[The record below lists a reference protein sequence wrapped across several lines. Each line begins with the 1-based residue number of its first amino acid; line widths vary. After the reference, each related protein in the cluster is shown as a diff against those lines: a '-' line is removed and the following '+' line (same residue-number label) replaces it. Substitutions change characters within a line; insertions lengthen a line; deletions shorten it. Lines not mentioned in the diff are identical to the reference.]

1 MPTKIDLG
9 VEIDHIDSLTRSN
22 GISAIIELIWNALDA
37 DATLI
42 NIECEKNKLGRIERL
57 VIQDNGHGLDYQK
70 AQYVFDHYGV
80 DCFAEDTGLE
90 IDALNGA
97 PGVDTAHYA
106 GPERD
111 PIANINLV
119 LQQLAGRDDRSARFR
134 TVIALILK
142 GELHT
147 FEGVAEGRIA
157 NSRSGEDGFGYDPI
171 FIPDGHEQTFAE
183 LSSEIKNAISHRGRA
198 MQKLKAFLMK

>member
-1 MPTKIDLG
+1 MNPIVIATNNPHK
-9 VEIDHIDSLTRSN
+9 VKEIHEILN
-22 GISAIIELIWNALDA
+22 GAFEVKGLKEIGCTEELPETTGTIPGNA
-37 DATLI
+37 
-42 NIECEKNKLGRIERL
+42 
-57 VIQDNGHGLDYQK
+57 VQK

-111 PIANINLV
+111 PVANMGLV
-119 LQQLAGRDDRSARFR
+119 LRQLEEREDRSARFR
-134 TVIALILK
+134 TVIALILG

-147 FEGVAEGRIA
+147 FEGIAEGRIA
-157 NSRSGEDGFGYDPI
+157 YERSGHDGFGYDPI
-171 FIPDGHEQTFAE
+171 FIPQGYDQTFAE
-183 LSSEIKNAISHRGRA
+183 LSSEIKNAISHRSRA
-198 MQKLKAFLMK
+198 TEKLKAFLTRDK

>member
-1 MPTKIDLG
+1 MNPIVIATNNPHKIK
-9 VEIDHIDSLTRSN
+9 EIHEILDGAFQVKGLKDIGCTE
-22 GISAIIELIWNALDA
+22 ELPETTGTIPGNA
-37 DATLI
+37 
-42 NIECEKNKLGRIERL
+42 
-57 VIQDNGHGLDYQK
+57 VQK

-171 FIPDGHEQTFAE
+171 FIPNGHEQTFAE

-198 MQKLKAFLMK
+198 MEKLKDFLRPD

>member
-1 MPTKIDLG
+1 MNPIVIATNNPHKIK
-9 VEIDHIDSLTRSN
+9 EIHEILN
-22 GISAIIELIWNALDA
+22 GAFEVKGLKEIGCTEELPETTGTIPGNA
-37 DATLI
+37 
-42 NIECEKNKLGRIERL
+42 
-57 VIQDNGHGLDYQK
+57 VQK

-111 PIANINLV
+111 ALANMDLV
-119 LQQLAGRDDRSARFR
+119 LRQLSGKEDRSARFR
-134 TVIALILK
+134 TVIALILGGK
-142 GELHT
+142 LHT

-157 NSRSGEDGFGYDPI
+157 NTRSGQDGFGYDPI
-171 FIPDGHEQTFAE
+171 FMPDGYEQTFAE
-183 LSSEIKNAISHRGRA
+183 LSSDIKNAISHRGRA
-198 MQKLKAFLMK
+198 MQKLKAFLTSD

>member
-1 MPTKIDLG
+1 MNPIVIATNNPHKIK
-9 VEIDHIDSLTRSN
+9 EIHEILN
-22 GISAIIELIWNALDA
+22 GAFEVKGLKEIGCTEELPETTGTIPGNA
-37 DATLI
+37 
-42 NIECEKNKLGRIERL
+42 
-57 VIQDNGHGLDYQK
+57 VQK

-111 PIANINLV
+111 PVANMSLV
-119 LQQLAGRDDRSARFR
+119 LRQLEEREDRSARFR
-134 TVIALILK
+134 TVIALILG

-147 FEGVAEGRIA
+147 FEGIAEGRIA
-157 NSRSGEDGFGYDPI
+157 YERSGHDGFGYDPI
-171 FIPDGHEQTFAE
+171 FIPQGYDQTFAE
-183 LSSEIKNAISHRGRA
+183 LSSEIKNAISHRSRA
-198 MQKLKAFLMK
+198 TEKLKAFLTRDK

>member
-1 MPTKIDLG
+1 MNPIVIATNNPHKIK
-9 VEIDHIDSLTRSN
+9 EIHEILDGAFQVKGLKDIGCTE
-22 GISAIIELIWNALDA
+22 ELPETTGTIPGNA
-37 DATLI
+37 
-42 NIECEKNKLGRIERL
+42 
-57 VIQDNGHGLDYQK
+57 VQK

-171 FIPDGHEQTFAE
+171 FIPDGYEQTFAE

-198 MQKLKAFLMK
+198 MEKLKDFLRPD

>member
-1 MPTKIDLG
+1 MNPIVIATNNPHKIKEIHEILDGAFEVKGLKDIG
-9 VEIDHIDSLTRSN
+9 CTVELPETTGTIP
-22 GISAIIELIWNALDA
+22 GNA
-37 DATLI
+37 
-42 NIECEKNKLGRIERL
+42 
-57 VIQDNGHGLDYQK
+57 VQK

-111 PIANINLV
+111 ALANMNLV

-147 FEGVAEGRIA
+147 FEGIAEGRIA
-157 NSRSGEDGFGYDPI
+157 NNRSGQDGFGYDPI
-171 FIPDGHEQTFAE
+171 FIPDGYEQTFAE
-183 LSSEIKNAISHRGRA
+183 LSSDIKNTISHRGRA
-198 MQKLKAFLMK
+198 MEKLKAFLMIN

>member
-1 MPTKIDLG
+1 MNPIVIATNNPHKIK
-9 VEIDHIDSLTRSN
+9 EIHEILKGAFEVKGLKEIGCTE
-22 GISAIIELIWNALDA
+22 ELPETTGTIPGNA
-37 DATLI
+37 
-42 NIECEKNKLGRIERL
+42 
-57 VIQDNGHGLDYQK
+57 VQK
-70 AQYVFDHYGV
+70 ARYVFDHYGV

-111 PIANINLV
+111 ALANMNLV
-119 LQQLAGRDDRSARFR
+119 LQQLEGLGDRSARFR
-134 TVIALILK
+134 TVIALILG

-157 NSRSGEDGFGYDPI
+157 NTRSGQDGFGYDPI
-171 FIPDGHEQTFAE
+171 FIPEGHEQTFAE

-198 MQKLKAFLMK
+198 MEKLKAFLMSD

>member
-1 MPTKIDLG
+1 MNPIVIATNNPHKIK
-9 VEIDHIDSLTRSN
+9 EIHEILN
-22 GISAIIELIWNALDA
+22 GAFEVKGLKDIGCTEELPETTGTIPGNA
-37 DATLI
+37 
-42 NIECEKNKLGRIERL
+42 
-57 VIQDNGHGLDYQK
+57 VQK

-111 PIANINLV
+111 ALANMDLV
-119 LQQLAGRDDRSARFR
+119 LRQLSGREDRSARFR
-134 TVIALILK
+134 TVIALFLGGK
-142 GELHT
+142 LHT

-157 NSRSGEDGFGYDPI
+157 KTRSGQDGFGYDPI
-171 FIPDGHEQTFAE
+171 FMPNGYEQTFAE
-183 LSSEIKNAISHRGRA
+183 LSSDIKNAISHRGRA
-198 MQKLKAFLMK
+198 MEKLKAFLTKDD

>member
-1 MPTKIDLG
+1 MNPIVIATNNPHKIK
-9 VEIDHIDSLTRSN
+9 EIHEILN
-22 GISAIIELIWNALDA
+22 GAFEVKGLKEIGCTEELPETTGTIPGNA
-37 DATLI
+37 
-42 NIECEKNKLGRIERL
+42 
-57 VIQDNGHGLDYQK
+57 VQK
-70 AQYVFDHYGV
+70 ARYVFDHYGV

-111 PIANINLV
+111 ALANMNLV
-119 LQQLAGRDDRSARFR
+119 LQQLEGLGDRSARFR
-134 TVIALILK
+134 TVIALILG

-157 NSRSGEDGFGYDPI
+157 NTRSGQDGFGYDPI
-171 FIPDGHEQTFAE
+171 FIPEGHEQTFAE

-198 MQKLKAFLMK
+198 MEKLKAFLMSD